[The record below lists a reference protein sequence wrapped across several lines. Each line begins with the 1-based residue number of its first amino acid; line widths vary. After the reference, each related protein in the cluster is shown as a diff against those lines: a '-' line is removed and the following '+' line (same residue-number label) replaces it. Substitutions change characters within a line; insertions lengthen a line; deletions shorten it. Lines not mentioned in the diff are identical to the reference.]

1 MTDAG
6 DSAGSDAEGTPP
18 AAEIGSLVDSLI
30 GMMRGG
36 NISELDVA
44 FGSVSIRLRGQAR
57 NAPPAA
63 VTPVAVTDG
72 AAAGG
77 VIGADEHIVT
87 APMIGTFYVAPTPGA
102 APFIE
107 TGDSVVI
114 GQTIGIIE
122 AMKIMN
128 EITADR
134 AGRVREILAGDAQP
148 VEYGSPLVRL
158 ALDGDRSS

>member
-6 DSAGSDAEGTPP
+6 EMARSDARGTPA

-36 NISELDVA
+36 NIAELDVA
-44 FGSVSIRLRGQAR
+44 FGSVSIRLRGHAGS
-57 NAPPAA
+57 APPVDIAPA
-63 VTPVAVTDG
+63 VRSDG
-72 AAAGG
+72 AADSDGD
-77 VIGADEHIVT
+77 GASEHVVT
-87 APMIGTFYVAPTPGA
+87 APMIGTFYAAPSPGA

-107 TGDSVVI
+107 AGDAVAV

-134 AGRVREILAGDAQP
+134 TGRVREILVGDAQP